1 MAVLIQGLQ
10 GSGKS
15 YKATYDMY
23 YQASKY
29 HKIFTNIDGIKTNN
43 KIELLQF
50 KDFMNTTLLELYE
63 QQVELD
69 LSFDDC
75 IQKLQEKEILP
86 QNVSKDNRVLIV
98 VDEAQNYFGKSV
110 KLLPQLVW
118 FITQHRHLY
127 IELYLITQK
136 YTLLRSDYHLFN
148 LVYEAYPPVKQ
159 FSNKSIKYA
168 EYAGLPLNDDN
179 LSKKFSLKK
188 EQKIF
193 DMYVSGDKV
202 ESPNIL
208 KRYIFM
214 FIGLLLLVGLGFTY
228 FLSTFGNQ
236 EATKTTKTENTV
248 NSVLVDPSSI
258 TNKNHEVVDDLI
270 VKKFYTV
277 VVTNDDAVFYIWG
290 VNKEKEYPIKLLS
303 YLKDEFF
310 IKIIDRES
318 DSFRTLIHV
327 LCNVEM
333 IDFLNEDIR
342 KEKEEFGE
350 FNSFSPNLT

>member
-15 YKATYDMY
+15 YKAVYDMHYEADKY
-23 YQASKY
+23 Y
-29 HKIFTNIDGIKTNN
+29 KIFTNIDGIKITD
-43 KIELLQF
+43 KIEILQF
-50 KDFMNTTLLELYE
+50 KDFMNTTLLEIYE

-75 IQKLQEKEILP
+75 IEDLKEANILP
-86 QNVSKDNRVLIV
+86 YDVSENNRVLMV

-136 YTLLRSDYHLFN
+136 YTLLRNDYHLFN

-159 FSNKSIKYA
+159 FSKNSIKYA
-168 EYAGLPLNDDN
+168 EFAGLPLNDDN

-208 KRYIFM
+208 TRYFYM
-214 FIGLLLLVGLGFTY
+214 FFALVVFIGLGFTY
-228 FLSTFGNQ
+228 FLSNFGNQ
-236 EATKTTKTENTV
+236 AETKELKTVEIVSNV
-248 NSVLVDPSSI
+248 VGSSI
-258 TNKNHEVVDDLI
+258 VETSNI
-270 VKKFYTV
+270 VKKFYTFV
-277 VVTNDDAVFYIWG
+277 VWNDDAVFYIWG
-290 VNKEKEYPIKLLS
+290 MNEEKEYPIKLLS

-310 IKIIDRES
+310 IKIIDKES
-318 DSFRTLIHV
+318 DSFRTVIYV
-327 LCNVEM
+327 LCNIEM
-333 IDFLNEDIR
+333 NSFLNENIE

-350 FNSFSPNLT
+350 LNSFSSNLI

>member
-1 MAVLIQGLQ
+1 MAILIQGLQ

-15 YKATYDMY
+15 YKATYDMH
-23 YQASKY
+23 YQSNKY
-29 HKIFTNIDGIKTNN
+29 HKIFTNIDGIKTTD

-50 KDFMNTTLLELYE
+50 KDFMNGTLLEIYE
-63 QQVELD
+63 KQVELD

-75 IQKLQEKEILP
+75 IEDLQKADILP
-86 QNVSKDNRVLIV
+86 HNVSKDNRVLIV

-118 FITQHRHLY
+118 FITQHRHLF

-136 YTLLRSDYHLFN
+136 YTLLRNDYHLFN

-159 FSNKSIKYA
+159 FSKGSIKYA

-179 LSKKFSLKK
+179 LSKKFNLKK

-208 KRYIFM
+208 RRYFVM
-214 FIGLLLLVGLGFTY
+214 FAFLALFVFFGFYY

-236 EATKTTKTENTV
+236 EPAKEIKTSSTV
-248 NSVLVDPSSI
+248 NAVISDTKVQNPTIDKSTI
-258 TNKNHEVVDDLI
+258 I
-270 VKKFYTV
+270 KKFYTFIV
-277 VVTNDDAVFYIWG
+277 WNDDAVFYIDG
-290 VNKEKEYPIKLLS
+290 INDNKEYPIKFLPF
-303 YLKDEFF
+303 LKDEYFV
-310 IKIIDRES
+310 KVIDKES
-318 DSFRTLIHV
+318 DNWRTLIYV
-327 LCNVEM
+327 LCDVNM
-333 IDFLNEDIR
+333 NSFLTES
-342 KEKEEFGE
+342 KENKKDAFGE
-350 FNSFSPNLT
+350 FSLSSSI

>member
-15 YKATYDMY
+15 YKAAYDMHF
-23 YQASKY
+23 QSNKY
-29 HKIFTNIDGIKTNN
+29 HKIFTNIDGIKTTG

-50 KDFMNTTLLELYE
+50 KDFMNDTLFDVY
-63 QQVELD
+63 QKQVEFD

-75 IQKLQEKEILP
+75 IEDLQKANILP
-86 QNVSKDNRVLIV
+86 HDVSKDNRVLIV

-159 FSNKSIKYA
+159 FSKRSIKYA

-179 LSKKFSLKK
+179 LSKKFTLKK

-208 KRYIFM
+208 KRYFVM
-214 FIGLLLLVGLGFTY
+214 FVFLALFVFLGFAY

-236 EATKTTKTENTV
+236 EPTKEVKTLNEVNGVISDTKVQNPIIDKS
-248 NSVLVDPSSI
+248 NI
-258 TNKNHEVVDDLI
+258 I
-270 VKKFYTV
+270 KKFYTFIV
-277 VVTNDDAVFYIWG
+277 WNDDAVFYIDG
-290 VNKEKEYPIKLLS
+290 INDNKEYPIKFLS
-303 YLKDEFF
+303 FLKEEYFV
-310 IKIIDRES
+310 KIIDKES
-318 DSFRTLIHV
+318 DNWRTLIYV
-327 LCNVEM
+327 LCDVNM
-333 IDFLNEDIR
+333 
-342 KEKEEFGE
+342 
-350 FNSFSPNLT
+350 NSFLSDNQENKNDAFGDFSLNSPI